1 MVAVCTIQSNV
12 ASCMGCFGTRF
23 VVIPGKTR
31 ISFDGGKLTPGDL
44 NSLFCVTLRVFL
56 LDGVNINVC
65 TFLHDSI
72 ICFFRFSFCV
82 SNFIT
87 LSTVPGRFAPNPV
100 RLESRSPPESFRP
113 YSHSPRVVSPL
124 FPFAPIY

>member
-1 MVAVCTIQSNV
+1 LHG
-12 ASCMGCFGTRF
+12 MGCFGTRF

-44 NSLFCVTLRVFL
+44 NSLFCVTLRVLL

-72 ICFFRFSFCV
+72 IYFFRFSFCV

-100 RLESRSPPESFRP
+100 RPLSR
-113 YSHSPRVVSPL
+113 
-124 FPFAPIY
+124 FAPNPVRP